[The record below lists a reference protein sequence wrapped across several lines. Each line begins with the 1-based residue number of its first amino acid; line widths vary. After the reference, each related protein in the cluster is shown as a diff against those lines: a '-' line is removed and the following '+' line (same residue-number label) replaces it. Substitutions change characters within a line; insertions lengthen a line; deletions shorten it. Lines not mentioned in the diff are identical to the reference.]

1 MCRAT
6 TDQSSIGSYNADAR
20 RERIRLISLQ
30 TKSVVHMNVL
40 LGQPKV
46 RRNRAV
52 ATVDPSTPR
61 RFCTV
66 MLILAACVAGC
77 AHTTTVTKTP
87 GVVHGDPYVIVL
99 GTAQDAGS
107 PQVNSPVDHPA
118 RLDESN
124 RRLATSLGIVDPA
137 SGRRWM
143 IEATPDFREQAWML
157 SRAAPESAQSVQIDG
172 VFLTHAHIGH
182 YTGLMFLGHESMGAS
197 DMPVYAAPR
206 MATFLR
212 TNGPWDQL
220 VRYENIE
227 LRTLTPSEPVKLS
240 EQLTVTPF
248 LVPHRQEY
256 SEVLGFR
263 IDGPSR
269 SVLFIPDIDSW
280 AQWSAMGVELLDVV
294 RDVDAAYIDAT
305 FFDDRE
311 IPGRDMSAFPHPRI
325 TETMDRLQALP
336 ANERAK
342 VRFIHLNHTNPA
354 QWSDSDARRE
364 IERRGFGVAIRG
376 EQLPL

>member
-1 MCRAT
+1 
-6 TDQSSIGSYNADAR
+6 
-20 RERIRLISLQ
+20 
-30 TKSVVHMNVL
+30 MNVF

-46 RRNRAV
+46 RRNRAF
-52 ATVDPSTPR
+52 ATVDSSTPW

-77 AHTTTVTKTP
+77 ARTMPASTTT
-87 GVVHGDPYVIVL
+87 GAMHGDPYVIVL

-118 RLDESN
+118 RMDESK

-143 IEATPDFREQAWML
+143 IEATPDFREQAWIL
-157 SRAAPESAQSVQIDG
+157 SRAAPTVTASVHIDG

-182 YTGLMFLGHESMGAS
+182 YTGLMFLGHESMGS
-197 DMPVYAAPR
+197 IGVPVYAAPR
-206 MATFLR
+206 MAEFLR

-220 VRYENIE
+220 VRYDNIE
-227 LRTLTPSEPVKLS
+227 LQELTPGESVELGES
-240 EQLTVTPF
+240 IRVTPF
-248 LVPHRQEY
+248 HVPHRQEY

-263 IDGPSR
+263 IEGPNR
-269 SVLFIPDIDSW
+269 TVLFIPDIDSW
-280 AQWSAMGVELLDVV
+280 DAWSAMGVELIDMV
-294 RDVDAAYIDAT
+294 RDVDVAYLDAT
-305 FFDDRE
+305 FFDDHE

-325 TETMDRLQALP
+325 TETMDRLQTLP
-336 ANERAK
+336 EHERAK

-354 QWSDSDARRE
+354 QWRDSDARRE
-364 IERRGFGVAIRG
+364 IEQRGFRVAIRG